1 MLSEY
6 SDILTPKE
14 VMDILSISKN
24 TLYTMIRH
32 NEIPAFRLGP
42 RCWRFQKADL
52 IHYLKNVVDW
62 E

>member
-6 SDILTPKE
+6 PDILTPKD
-14 VMDILSISKN
+14 VMDILAISKN
-24 TLYTMIRH
+24 TFYTMIRH

-42 RCWRFQKADL
+42 RCWRIRKADL
-52 IHYLKNVVDW
+52 IWYLKNVVEW